1 MKAKP
6 IGMLWMV
13 PARRQNRLPE
23 VPRRALEALAE
34 GRLGHGM
41 RKFTLLDDAGRA
53 FGGAAAGGW
62 SGEIGRRQ
70 RLAGARD
77 PGGARRLLF
86 GVGEGPA
93 DAIAEAKQD
102 RRVLLVLRPG

>member
-1 MKAKP
+1 MTAETP
-6 IGMLWMV
+6 
-13 PARRQNRLPE
+13 RQRDRLPRI
-23 VPRRALEALAE
+23 PQRALGAPPE

-53 FGGAAAGGW
+53 FGGAAARGW